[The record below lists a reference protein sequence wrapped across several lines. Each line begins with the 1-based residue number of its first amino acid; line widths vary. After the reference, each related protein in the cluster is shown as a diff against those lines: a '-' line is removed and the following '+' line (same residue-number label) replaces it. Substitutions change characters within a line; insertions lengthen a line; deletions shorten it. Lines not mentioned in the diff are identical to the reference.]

1 MRIYWGGFVLVCL
14 SFTIL
19 HGCGGGGG
27 DCTSHADTYCDEGY
41 TYWMDSC
48 GNLETT
54 KEECECGCKA
64 DHTDCEPCQ
73 YECTSDV
80 DCNTGYYC
88 DLADHK
94 CKPECVP
101 NCTGKCCGN
110 DGCGGTCQD
119 NCSATGQ
126 TCNAQTCSCEGA
138 CVPECQGKQCGPDG
152 CGNTCPP
159 GCSAGETCNNTTGQ
173 CECIPD
179 CAGKE
184 CGPDGCGSTCPPGC
198 ETGEICNANGQCF
211 IVVVASNFAV
221 IINRDVDPAPT
232 PINLAYNAAISATGP
247 GDHIVSLQKYFKNE
261 PITSALLDAARR
273 NVSVDTVYMD
283 EVDPTCSS
291 LLEPGDTID
300 CSTMFQKSPLCHHK
314 NMMILRANG
323 SLQAIVGSYN
333 LRRRSSSQPRVHSV
347 LAFDVGD
354 GQSVFDW
361 YQGAAERLLT
371 GSSTQPLRM
380 TVPTDSGGELSLSL
394 SPAPFNPVL
403 EMLEGIASCDG
414 IVWMSYYD
422 AGNDTTGGPVFNELE
437 RLVDLGCDVRVMVDE
452 ETAPLALVAL
462 QLRGI
467 PARFPTFPAGSG
479 TLGHKIVL
487 ADSAGETH
495 FLQSSANLTFY
506 DVLIGNLTAYLRAPT
521 MPAVREVIETELL
534 RYW

>member
-1 MRIYWGGFVLVCL
+1 MRIIPVLIGSLLLAACGDNSARVCDPGKQDSCACPGAPDGIKVCL
-14 SFTIL
+14 DDGSGWET
-19 HGCGGGGG
+19 CQCDCSP
-27 DCTSHADTYCDEGY
+27 DCTDR
-41 TYWMDSC
+41 
-48 GNLETT
+48 
-54 KEECECGCKA
+54 
-64 DHTDCEPCQ
+64 
-73 YECTSDV
+73 
-80 DCNTGYYC
+80 
-88 DLADHK
+88 
-94 CKPECVP
+94 
-101 NCTGKCCGN
+101 CCGD
-110 DGCGGTCQD
+110 DGCGGTCPDACEANQTCD
-119 NCSATGQ
+119 PATCFCEGPCVTDCAGKVCGDDGCGGTCAPGCQ
-126 TCNAQTCSCEGA
+126 AGETCNAAGQCEGCNPDCA
-138 CVPECQGKQCGPDG
+138 GRVCGDDG
-152 CGNTCPP
+152 CGSTCAP
-159 GCSAGETCNNTTGQ
+159 GCQAGETCNNTTGQ

-198 ETGEICNANGQCF
+198 ETGESCNANGQC
-211 IVVVASNFAV
+211 IIGVVASNFAV

-232 PINLAYNAAISATGP
+232 PINLAYIAAISATGP
-247 GDHIVSLQKYFKNE
+247 GDQIVSLQKYFKNE
-261 PITSALLDAARR
+261 PITSALLEAARR
-273 NVSVDTVYMD
+273 DVSVATVYGD

-300 CSTMFQKSPLCHHK
+300 CATMFQKSTFCHHK
-314 NMMILRANG
+314 NMMILRADG
-323 SLQAIVGSYN
+323 SLHAIVGSYN

-354 GQSVFDW
+354 GQSVFEW

-422 AGNDTTGGPVFNELE
+422 AGNDTTGGPVFDELE

-521 MPAVREVIETELL
+521 MPAVREAIETELL